1 MPRTRTTFL
10 PGHKGM
16 GGRPKGSRNK
26 ANEDWRVAVRKKTAA
41 GRLCDEVQGELER
54 RVLEG
59 SLSPLE
65 ITRFHKLV
73 TKREKAQR
81 TRSRHLRPVIEK
93 RGLEIIHNKR
103 SELETD
109 AQGDGSGHV
118 LRRPK
123 TKEKK

>member
-1 MPRTRTTFL
+1 
-10 PGHKGM
+10 M

-93 RGLEIIHNKR
+93 RGLEVVYRKG
-103 SELETD
+103 SEFDTE
-109 AQGDGSGHV
+109 AQGNGAGSV
-118 LRRPK
+118 LRRPSP
-123 TKEKK
+123 KEKK